1 MLWIALKVFSMHLG
15 GIRRWV
21 PLFRYHIEWTAPVS
35 EVLQCLRDTSA
46 LLLRKY
52 AGSH

>member
-1 MLWIALKVFSMHLG
+1 MDANEGQTLAQMYFPLKV
-15 GIRRWV
+15 
-21 PLFRYHIEWTAPVS
+21 FRYHIEWTAPVS